1 MRTKENKLFTVVLE
15 LTGEVSGLKAELG
28 SVGSDMKGV
37 TDTVTQLTNKL
48 LTAEL
53 GSKTTKTELA
63 GLRSS
68 LAGLTTNLISTKTQ
82 TDKIAEVRQGE
93 REKGREK
100 ERERKL
106 RSGKRGAEIFLR
118 ILIMLI
124 PQHVKAL
131 ISQSLNMSKPQ

>member
-82 TDKIAEVRQGE
+82 TDKIAEVRQRE

-106 RSGKRGAEIFLR
+106 RSRKKGVLK
-118 ILIMLI
+118 
-124 PQHVKAL
+124 
-131 ISQSLNMSKPQ
+131 